1 MKATKKTGVSYTT
14 TLPLSWREAGSLA
27 PGKIEHWQHANI
39 SLLHAL
45 AMVEAMPGDWE
56 KELGLAAKAYERLE
70 AKVDVM
76 LDMLG
81 RLLAERIETP
91 PEHLLILRANGLE
104 WLDTNPPEP
113 GREIIIYLYLSPK
126 LPQPLTLTAI
136 VQSCVAEGD
145 TSRVQTTFSHL
156 NTELT
161 DWLER
166 TVFRY
171 HRRAIHQMQAH

>member
-1 MKATKKTGVSYTT
+1 MTDTKQTGVSYTA
-14 TLPLSWREAGSLA
+14 TLPLSWHEAGTIA

-39 SLLHAL
+39 ALLHAL
-45 AMVEAMPGDWE
+45 ATIEVVPTDRE
-56 KELGLAAKAYERLE
+56 KELGPAAKAYERLE

-91 PEHLLILRANGLE
+91 PEHPITLRANGLE
-104 WLDTNPPEP
+104 WLDTTAPVP
-113 GREIIIYLYLSPK
+113 GREIVICLYLSPK
-126 LPQPLTLTAI
+126 LPQSLTLIAN
-136 VQSCVAEGD
+136 VQSCVQEGGS
-145 TSRVQTTFSHL
+145 TRVQCVFTHL

-161 DWLER
+161 EWLER

-171 HRRAIHQMQAH
+171 HRRAVHHMQSH